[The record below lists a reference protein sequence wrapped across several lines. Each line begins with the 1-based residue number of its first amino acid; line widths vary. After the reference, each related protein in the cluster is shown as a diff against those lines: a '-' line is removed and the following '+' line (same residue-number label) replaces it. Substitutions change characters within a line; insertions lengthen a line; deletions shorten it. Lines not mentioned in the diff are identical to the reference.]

1 MLKINVVLKV
11 QNGHNMSKYF
21 LLISLINAFRTPQ
34 APIVLEIWT
43 SSNTNILKKKQN
55 DRKKTTQHTINT
67 QSRIACIRSQAWI
80 LENKVNRLFAY
91 KYIIARGINIVY
103 YFVLM

>member
-1 MLKINVVLKV
+1 MFKINVVLKV

-21 LLISLINAFRTPQ
+21 WLISLINAFRTPQ

-55 DRKKTTQHTINT
+55 DRSVGEKKQHST
-67 QSRIACIRSQAWI
+67 R
-80 LENKVNRLFAY
+80 
-91 KYIIARGINIVY
+91 
-103 YFVLM
+103 